1 MTKAKHDFAADESV
15 AQRLITGLAK
25 IGIAMKSKA
34 WRSAPGENLTPTQ
47 GQILVLLRDRG
58 ALRLSALT
66 EALGVRAPTA
76 SDAVASLVDK
86 KLVVRN
92 ADPSDG
98 RAVAL
103 NLTRL
108 GAEAAD
114 RAADWPDFLVKAA
127 QSLSE
132 TEQRVFV
139 RALTKM
145 IRTLQ
150 ADGDIPIQRMCV
162 TCKYFQPNM
171 HVDAEKPH
179 HCAFVDAAFGDKH
192 LRFDCADHEAAA
204 IEQQNR
210 QWARW
215 SAPPDTHPT

>member
-1 MTKAKHDFAADESV
+1 MAKTQADIAADELV

-47 GQILVLLRDRG
+47 GQILVLLGDRG

-92 ADPSDG
+92 ADPTDG
-98 RAVAL
+98 RAIAL
-103 NLTRL
+103 SLTKL
-108 GAEAAD
+108 GREAAD
-114 RAADWPDFLVKAA
+114 RVADWPDFLVKAA
-127 QSLSE
+127 ESLDES
-132 TEQRVFV
+132 EQRVFL
-139 RALTKM
+139 RALMKM

-150 ADGDIPIQRMCV
+150 ADGDIPVQRMCV
-162 TCKYFQPNM
+162 TCKYFQPNA
-171 HVDAEKPH
+171 HRDADKPH
-179 HCAFVDAAFGDKH
+179 HCGFVDAPFGDRH
-192 LRFDCADHEAAA
+192 LRFDCADHDAAA

-215 SAPPDTHPT
+215 SAPPEPHPA

>member
-1 MTKAKHDFAADESV
+1 MTKAKTDLAAEEPV

-47 GQILVLLRDRG
+47 GQILVLLRERG
-58 ALRLSALT
+58 ALRLSSLT

-76 SDAVASLVDK
+76 SDAVASLVEK

-103 NLTRL
+103 NLTKL
-108 GAEAAD
+108 GTEAAD
-114 RAADWPDFLVKAA
+114 RVADWPDFLVKAA

-132 TEQRVFV
+132 GEQSVFV

-150 ADGDIPIQRMCV
+150 ADGDIPVQRMCV
-162 TCKYFQPNM
+162 TCKYFQPNV
-171 HVDAEKPH
+171 HADGAQPH
-179 HCAFVDAAFGDKH
+179 HCAFIDAPFGDRH
-192 LRFDCADHEAAA
+192 LRFDCADHDAAA